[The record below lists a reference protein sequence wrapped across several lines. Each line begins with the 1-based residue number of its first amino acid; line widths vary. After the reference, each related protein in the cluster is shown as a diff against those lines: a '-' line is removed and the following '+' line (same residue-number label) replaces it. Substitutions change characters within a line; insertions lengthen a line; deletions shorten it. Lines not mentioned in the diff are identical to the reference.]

1 LRLIEAE
8 NQTMQDQPRDSTF
21 SIVGLNADS
30 IPVDQP
36 VLFETQVSHSYFDK
50 GDFRSSPIAEK
61 IFPDWYF
68 ILLIL
73 ILAGIAWA
81 RIAYG
86 RFLNL
91 IWISAYSFQFASKT
105 QNEQS
110 VVQKRFGLAMDLLYL
125 INGSLFLFLL
135 NFYFAPGFLPE
146 SGIIVVLI
154 SFLLL
159 LSLLLF
165 RVLVMRFTAYLFK
178 RTELFKG
185 FLYHFFIYN
194 KVIGMVITPFL
205 IAIPYAEGVLKETL
219 IFTGIALIVLNQL
232 MRLFRAA
239 VYVFKNVILFFY
251 LILYLCTLEILPL
264 LVVIKVLLSLA

>member
-1 LRLIEAE
+1 
-8 NQTMQDQPRDSTF
+8 MQDQPRDSTF

-50 GDFRSSPIAEK
+50 GDFRSSTIAEK

-135 NFYFAPGFLPE
+135 NLYFAPGFLPE

-264 LVVIKVLLSLA
+264 LVVIKVLLSLAQV